1 MSSLFADHDV
11 DPSPAMPAPLIV
23 VDTSKV
29 HDGRLEELRAA
40 VAELVEFVQANEVE
54 PLAYNV
60 YFDEQGT
67 TMTVVQVHP
76 SSESF
81 EHHMKIAGPVFRKFA
96 DLLTLSRIDF
106 YGAPS
111 RIALDQMRR
120 KAELLGNAPVVV
132 NDLQTGFMRFGT
144 G

>member
-1 MSSLFADHDV
+1 
-11 DPSPAMPAPLIV
+11 MPAPLII
-23 VDTSKV
+23 VDTSEI
-29 HDGRLEELRAA
+29 HEGRLEELRAA
-40 VAELVEFVQANEVE
+40 VGELVAFVKANEVE

-60 YFDEQGT
+60 YFDQQGT

-76 SSESF
+76 TSESF
-81 EHHMKIAGPVFRKFA
+81 ERHMEIAGPVFRKFA

-120 KAELLGNAPVVV
+120 KAELLGSAPVVV
-132 NDLQTGFMRFGT
+132 NDLQTGFMRLGT
-144 G
+144 R

>member
-1 MSSLFADHDV
+1 
-11 DPSPAMPAPLIV
+11 MPAPLII
-23 VDTSKV
+23 VDTSEI
-29 HDGRLEELRAA
+29 HEGRLEELRAA
-40 VAELVEFVQANEVE
+40 VGELVAFVKANEVE

-60 YFDEQGT
+60 YFDQQGT

-76 SSESF
+76 TSESF
-81 EHHMKIAGPVFRKFA
+81 ERHMEIAGPVFRKFA

-120 KAELLGNAPVVV
+120 KAELLGSAPVVV
-132 NDLQTGFMRFGT
+132 NDLQMGFTRLGT

>member
-1 MSSLFADHDV
+1 
-11 DPSPAMPAPLIV
+11 MPAPLII
-23 VDTSKV
+23 VDTSEI
-29 HDGRLEELRAA
+29 HEGRLEELRAA
-40 VAELVEFVQANEVE
+40 VGELVEFVKANEVE

-60 YFDEQGT
+60 YFDQQGT

-76 SSESF
+76 TSESF
-81 EHHMKIAGPVFRKFA
+81 ERHMEIAGPVFRKFA

-120 KAELLGNAPVVV
+120 KAELLGSAPVVV
-132 NDLQTGFMRFGT
+132 NDLQMGFTRLGT

>member
-1 MSSLFADHDV
+1 
-11 DPSPAMPAPLIV
+11 MPTPLIV
-23 VDTSKV
+23 VDTSEV
-29 HDGRLEELRAA
+29 HHGRLEELRAA
-40 VAELVEFVQANEVE
+40 VAELVEFVEANEAE

-81 EHHMKIAGPVFRKFA
+81 ERHMELAGPVFRKFA

-106 YGAPS
+106 YGTPS
-111 RIALDQMRR
+111 RIALNQMRR

-132 NDLQTGFMRFGT
+132 NNLQTGFTRLGT
-144 G
+144 R

>member
-1 MSSLFADHDV
+1 
-11 DPSPAMPAPLIV
+11 MPTPLIV
-23 VDTSKV
+23 VDRSKV
-29 HDGRLEELRAA
+29 HDGSLEELRVA
-40 VAELVEFVQANEVE
+40 VAELVEFVEANEVE

-67 TMTVVQVHP
+67 TMTVVQVHH

-81 EHHMKIAGPVFRKFA
+81 ERHMEIAGPAFRRFA
-96 DLLTLSRIDF
+96 DLLTLSRVDF
-106 YGAPS
+106 YGVPS

-132 NDLQTGFMRFGT
+132 NDLQSGFTRIAAG
-144 G
+144 

>member
-1 MSSLFADHDV
+1 
-11 DPSPAMPAPLIV
+11 MPTPLIV

-40 VAELVEFVQANEVE
+40 VAELVEFVEANEVE
-54 PLAYNV
+54 PIAYNV
-60 YFDEQGT
+60 YFDELGT
-67 TMTVVQVHP
+67 TMTVIQVHP
-76 SSESF
+76 GSESF
-81 EHHMKIAGPVFRKFA
+81 ERHMEIAAPVFRRFA
-96 DLLTLSRIDF
+96 ELLTLSRIDF

-132 NDLQTGFMRFGT
+132 SDLQAGFTRLGT

>member
-1 MSSLFADHDV
+1 MA
-11 DPSPAMPAPLIV
+11 APLIV
-23 VDTSKV
+23 VDTSEV

-40 VAELVEFVQANEVE
+40 VAELVEFVEANEAE

-81 EHHMKIAGPVFRKFA
+81 ERHMEIAGPVFRKFA

-106 YGAPS
+106 YGTPS
-111 RIALDQMRR
+111 RIALNQMRR

-132 NDLQTGFMRFGT
+132 NNLQTGFTRLGT
-144 G
+144 R

>member
-1 MSSLFADHDV
+1 
-11 DPSPAMPAPLIV
+11 MPAPLII
-23 VDTSKV
+23 VDTSEI
-29 HDGRLEELRAA
+29 HEGRLEELRAA
-40 VAELVEFVQANEVE
+40 VGELVAFVKANEVE

-60 YFDEQGT
+60 YFDQQGT

-76 SSESF
+76 TSESF
-81 EHHMKIAGPVFRKFA
+81 ERHMEIAGPVFRKFA

-106 YGAPS
+106 YGATS

-120 KAELLGNAPVVV
+120 KAELLGSAPVVV
-132 NDLQTGFMRFGT
+132 NDLQMGFTRLGT

>member
-1 MSSLFADHDV
+1 
-11 DPSPAMPAPLIV
+11 MPAPLIV
-23 VDTSKV
+23 VDTSKI
-29 HDGRLEELRAA
+29 HDGRLGELKAA
-40 VAELVEFVQANEVE
+40 VTELVEFVEANEEE

-60 YFDEQGT
+60 YFDAQGT

-76 SSESF
+76 TSESF
-81 EHHMKIAGPVFRKFA
+81 ERHMELAGPVFRKFA

-111 RIALDQMRR
+111 TIALDQMRR

-132 NDLQTGFMRFGT
+132 NDLQTGFTRLASG
-144 G
+144 

>member
-1 MSSLFADHDV
+1 
-11 DPSPAMPAPLIV
+11 MPTPLIV
-23 VDTSKV
+23 VDTSEV

-40 VAELVEFVQANEVE
+40 VAELVEFVEANEAE

-81 EHHMKIAGPVFRKFA
+81 ERHMELAGPVFRKFA

-106 YGAPS
+106 YGTPS
-111 RIALDQMRR
+111 RIALNQMRR

-132 NDLQTGFMRFGT
+132 NNLQTGFTRLGT
-144 G
+144 R

>member
-1 MSSLFADHDV
+1 MDDAGN
-11 DPSPAMPAPLIV
+11 PLIV
-23 VDTSKV
+23 VDTSQI
-29 HDGRLEELRAA
+29 HDGKLEELRAA
-40 VAELVEFVQANEVE
+40 VAELVEFVEANEAE

-81 EHHMKIAGPVFRKFA
+81 ERHMEIAGPAFRKFA

-132 NDLQTGFMRFGT
+132 NDLQTGFMRLGT
-144 G
+144 R

>member
-1 MSSLFADHDV
+1 MA
-11 DPSPAMPAPLIV
+11 APLIV
-23 VDTSKV
+23 VDTSEV

-40 VAELVEFVQANEVE
+40 VAELVEFVEANEAE

-67 TMTVVQVHP
+67 TMTVVQVHT

-81 EHHMKIAGPVFRKFA
+81 ERHMEIAGPVFRKFA

-106 YGAPS
+106 YGTPS

-132 NDLQTGFMRFGT
+132 NNLQTGFNRLGT
-144 G
+144 R

>member
-1 MSSLFADHDV
+1 
-11 DPSPAMPAPLIV
+11 MPTPLIV
-23 VDTSKV
+23 VDRSEV

-40 VAELVEFVQANEVE
+40 VAELVEFVEANEAE

-81 EHHMKIAGPVFRKFA
+81 ERHMEIVGPVFSKF
-96 DLLTLSRIDF
+96 DELLTLSRIDF
-106 YGAPS
+106 YGTPS
-111 RIALDQMRR
+111 NIALDQMRR
-120 KAELLGNAPVVV
+120 KAELLGNAPLVV
-132 NDLQTGFMRFGT
+132 NNLQTGFTRLGT
-144 G
+144 R